1 MYPMNPLIDDIVRI
15 AVELFSGPGSQ
26 SGNSNLALQFGE
38 MAIKGENPDLELS
51 DEEREEIRHR
61 FVRLTTFPPIVSED
75 EISDSSHTDESIDGS
90 WYQNIEEFS
99 KWESIVDNWKFGSK
113 DSRIPPSAIENIDNY
128 TNHILENSFDPA
140 GDPYLWK
147 GLVVGNVQSGKTAT
161 YTGLIAK
168 AIDVG
173 YRVIVIMSGRMN
185 SLRYQ
190 TESRIS
196 LQVNGMPEDE
206 RSIALDDMIQPLTSL
221 DLDGDFD
228 GRSAPIIS
236 PSFIASSMRGD
247 KVCLVAVMK
256 KHHSPIEKFARWI
269 DEISEEF
276 PEIRDMPFLL
286 VDDEMDEAGPNTG
299 GEEVTSQTTLQEQPI
314 GPEEEMIDDPS
325 TTNQAITNLL
335 RKEKFRRRMY
345 LGFTATPYAVYL
357 HRRRDPESSQFL
369 EYGPD
374 IFPDN
379 YLLVLDDPDSYCGGE
394 IFAGRNEV
402 VVREMS
408 RKDDGRMEFG
418 DEILTLPPFEGIP
431 GICNEIP
438 IGEFGML
445 IPPDPDLI
453 PTEPEEFDD
462 YEYAEMTPS
471 LEKAIWDFIIAG
483 AAREQRGDGDKPCT
497 MMINVSTRWAVHFDV
512 KNCIQRYLGEI
523 SEMLETPF
531 KNRFFENLRRR
542 WEHSFVPSILE
553 FNGMCDGI
561 PTDLELFGA
570 GHSTEN
576 PTRVIAHAI
585 GTGQERPTRT
595 TSFEEIIPFIPGFI
609 REISREE
616 NHRVLNYHSKDI
628 VDFDSEPEL
637 KAIIHGGFNLGR
649 GLTFK
654 GMLTSYLLRGH
665 GDMSGLMQMQRWCGY
680 RGEEGGE
687 RILDLMRIYL
697 PEEVRLLLQRM
708 LTIEKKNRY
717 TLSTYIRKSMTPA
730 EFRTVLEQDPD
741 TPLMSAAKQG
751 ALKEVGRILSGST
764 RTQRTFEFTKE
775 EDCRLNENLIRIS
788 NFLEEIS
795 PYRFEQYNGIGDVY
809 RDVPTDMIL
818 GLLSDWNSTETSGF
832 RIFEIESWI
841 KRLQD
846 LAEARGT
853 AMELSHW
860 TVFIPSRS
868 SESNISGGF
877 VDGFDP
883 EKTMEIAGKEFL
895 PFSYNLDRDSTNRL
909 RVTSSPGWPEIDRN
923 LFFDGSS
930 RPASHGLMLISP
942 IIHPLNRNFPGG
954 KYGQNNPSISYDGDV
969 MHNAGDW
976 PNLVSL
982 GFWFPTTTS
991 VNTVLIEHGG

>member
-1 MYPMNPLIDDIVRI
+1 MNPLIDDIVNL
-15 AVELFSGPGSQ
+15 AVELFSGPGSK
-26 SGNSNLALQFGE
+26 SGNSVLALQFGE
-38 MAIKGENPDLELS
+38 MAVKIENPDLELS
-51 DEEREEIRHR
+51 EVEREEIKHR
-61 FVRLTTFPPIVSED
+61 FVRLTTYPPIVPED
-75 EISDSSHTDESIDGS
+75 EIEDNSHTDDSIDGS
-90 WYQNIEEFS
+90 WFKEIVEFA
-99 KWESIVDNWKFGSK
+99 KWESIVENWKFGHK
-113 DSRIPPSAIENIDNY
+113 DSRIPPSAIVNIDNY
-128 TNHILENSFDPA
+128 TDHILVNSFDPS
-140 GDPYLWK
+140 GEPYLWK

-173 YRVIVIMSGRMN
+173 YRIIVIMSGRMN

-196 LQVNGMPEDE
+196 FQINGIPGDE
-206 RSIALDDMIQPLTSL
+206 KSIAYDGKIQPLTTLS
-221 DLDGDFD
+221 LDGDFD
-228 GRSAPIIS
+228 GRDAQII
-236 PSFIASSMRGD
+236 PASFVAEMMRD
-247 KVCLVAVMK
+247 EELCLVAVMK
-256 KHHSPIEKFARWI
+256 KHHSPIEKFSSWI

-276 PEIRDMPFLL
+276 PVIRDMPFLL

-299 GEEVTSQTTLQEQPI
+299 GEEVTEGVISVERPTE
-314 GPEEEMIDDPS
+314 EEEMIDDPS

-335 RKEKFRRRMY
+335 REEKFRKRMY

-357 HRRRDPESSQFL
+357 HKRRDTDSLQYL

-408 RKDDGRMEFG
+408 RKDDGKMEFG

-438 IGEFGML
+438 IEEFGML
-445 IPPDPDLI
+445 VPEHPDLI
-453 PTEPEEFDD
+453 PTEPEDFED
-462 YEYAEMTPS
+462 YEHAEMTPS
-471 LEKAIWDFIIAG
+471 LIDAISDFIIAG
-483 AAREQRGDGDKPCT
+483 AAREQRGDGKKPCT
-497 MMINVSTRWAVHFDV
+497 MMVNVSTRWAVHFDV
-512 KNCIQRYLGEI
+512 RNCIQRYLQKV

-531 KNRFFENLRRR
+531 KDRFFEQLRRR

-553 FNGMCDGI
+553 FNGMCDGV
-561 PTDLELFGA
+561 PADLELFGA

-595 TSFEEIIPFIPGFI
+595 TTFEEIIPFIPGFI

-628 VDFDSEPEL
+628 VDFDLEPGL

-717 TLSTYIRKSMTPA
+717 TLGTYIRKNMTPA

-775 EDCRLNENLIRIS
+775 EDRRINENLIRIS

-795 PYRFEQYNGIGDVY
+795 SYKFEQYSGIGNVY

-853 AMELSHW
+853 ESELSHW

-868 SESNISGGF
+868 SESDISGGF
-877 VDGFDP
+877 VDGFDS
-883 EKTMEIAGKEFL
+883 EKTMEIAGQEFL
-895 PFSYNLDRDSTNRL
+895 PFSYNLDRHAINRL
-909 RVTSSPGWPEIDRN
+909 RVTSSPGWPEIDRD
-923 LFFDGSS
+923 LFFDGGS
-930 RPASHGLMLISP
+930 RPVSHGLMLISP
-942 IIHPLNRNFPGG
+942 IIHPLNRNHPGG
-954 KYGQNNPSISYDGDV
+954 AYGQYNPSISYRGDV
-969 MHNAGDW
+969 MHNAGEW

-991 VNTVLIEHGG
+991 VNTILIEHGGV